1 VKESVNKK
9 GKEGRNMKKIWMV
22 WFVLVVFLVMGACAG
37 MTKSGEKIH
46 RARGTVDAYEPGKM
60 LKLSDKMEIEGFGDE
75 GDTVVVAAPKP
86 GEYTFALTPAT
97 DVKGTI
103 TKNVRVLV
111 RYTES
116 GGAKTAV
123 SIEKVW
129 GK

>member
-1 VKESVNKK
+1 
-9 GKEGRNMKKIWMV
+9 MKKIWMV

-37 MTKSGEKIH
+37 MTKGGEKIH
-46 RARGTVDAYEPGKM
+46 RARGAVDTYEPGKM
-60 LKLSDKMEIEGFGDE
+60 LRLADKMEIEGFSDE
-75 GDTVVVAAPKP
+75 GETVVVAPKNP
-86 GEYTFALTPAT
+86 GEYTFAITPAT

-103 TKNVRVLV
+103 TKGVRVLV